1 MKNEERRMKSAPS
14 NALFNGRDS
23 GLPCRVDKK
32 NLHGVA
38 HRKRRQDEQRREGF
52 SLSSA
57 PVKSRLALTFFSILF
72 SLFLFACDTGGGG
85 GGGTGN
91 YKRFDWDIQGT
102 WKTNAPGST
111 YNGTLVIKYDSIT
124 ITGYGETQTPALGGN
139 DIERP
144 FRNFTKNIAL
154 EGYTEEGKIFIK
166 DAGTL
171 SEGIPY
177 TYWTDN
183 PPPTFKTVEFLRF
196 TFGGRQETLQKQD

>member
-1 MKNEERRMKSAPS
+1 MKSAPS

-85 GGGTGN
+85 GGGGGTGN

-124 ITGYGETQTPALGGN
+124 ITGYSETQTPTPGGS
-139 DIERP
+139 DQQRP
-144 FRNFTKNIAL
+144 FRNFTKGIAL
-154 EGYTEEGKIFIK
+154 EGYTEEGKILIK
-166 DAGTL
+166 DAGTWK
-171 SEGIPY
+171 EAIPY
-177 TYWTDN
+177 TYWYTYSPDDRKN
-183 PPPTFKTVEFLRF
+183 LYFLQF
-196 TFGGRQETLQKQD
+196 TFGNRQETLRKQD